1 MTTTRDTVRR
11 ARYDLGLTAHKVA
24 NALGVSET
32 VIRKL
37 ENGQDAMTDEW
48 LARFASVYGVSI
60 DRLRGDADDDAQD
73 AIERQAWQADY
84 EQWVA
89 KWRGI

>member
-1 MTTTRDTVRR
+1 
-11 ARYDLGLTAHKVA
+11 
-24 NALGVSET
+24 VSET